1 MTLDQ
6 NWTLRVLSVLRI
18 FREIVYNADDEDV
31 ELDENHIAMIGDC
44 MIERMGHNN
53 QILYPGAPKNCPNA
67 EIEIKIKVLKVK
79 KFKYYGFDF

>member
-6 NWTLRVLSVLRI
+6 NWTLSVFSVLSI
-18 FREIVYNADDEDV
+18 FTKEILYIADDV

-53 QILYPGAPKNCPNA
+53 QGPRFYILVHQRTDQMMK
-67 EIEIKIKVLKVK
+67 LK
-79 KFKYYGFDF
+79 

>member
-6 NWTLRVLSVLRI
+6 NWTLRVFSVLSI
-18 FREIVYNADDEDV
+18 FTKEIVYNADDEDV

-53 QILYPGAPKNCPNA
+53 QGPRFYILVHQRTAQM
-67 EIEIKIKVLKVK
+67 LKLK
-79 KFKYYGFDF
+79 